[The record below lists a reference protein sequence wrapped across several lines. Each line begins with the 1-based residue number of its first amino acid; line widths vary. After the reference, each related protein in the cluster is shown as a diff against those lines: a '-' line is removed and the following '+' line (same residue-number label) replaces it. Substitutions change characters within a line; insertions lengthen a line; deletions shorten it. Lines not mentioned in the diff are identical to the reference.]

1 MPPSFQ
7 RSTPRDCTGP
17 SRGAAS
23 RWLCGRYARR
33 ASCALAN
40 ILDWTDGRR
49 SWRSRRSPSSPC
61 FGWSLPL
68 RFGAG
73 DGIRCWRSARVLGH
87 GYGCPEHILEVAVH
101 FPEDFFGSGDV
112 AFIERLTCHRQA
124 LIEAAQ
130 LLYQF
135 LTTVLRMRSPGSVDA
150 AQTRA
155 ETEQQMKDLKTALLA
170 LLDHRRPYQAHRPSQ
185 PEVQYADDTDER
197 KAGAEDGR
205 TTSMREDIA
214 RLTHF
219 VA

>member
-1 MPPSFQ
+1 M
-7 RSTPRDCTGP
+7 
-17 SRGAAS
+17 AH
-23 RWLCGRYARR
+23 GRHDTQARADECRRHFSDQLLATVLGRAEEQQAVGFLARMRR

-73 DGIRCWRSARVLGH
+73 DGIRCWGSARVLGH

-155 ETEQQMKDLKTALLA
+155 E
-170 LLDHRRPYQAHRPSQ
+170 
-185 PEVQYADDTDER
+185 
-197 KAGAEDGR
+197 
-205 TTSMREDIA
+205 
-214 RLTHF
+214 
-219 VA
+219 

>member
-23 RWLCGRYARR
+23 RWLCGPYARR

-40 ILDWTDGRR
+40 ILDSTDGRR

-73 DGIRCWRSARVLGH
+73 DGIRCWGSARVLGH

-101 FPEDFFGSGDV
+101 FPEDFFGPGDV
-112 AFIERLTCHRQA
+112 AFLERLTCHRQA

-130 LLYQF
+130 LLHPF
-135 LTTVLRMRSPGSVDA
+135 LTRSPVLHSPLPSDCASALGSTAVRHHDQVRRA
-150 AQTRA
+150 SARSPTRLFRRSRRGCTRSGVCNWI
-155 ETEQQMKDLKTALLA
+155 ESDL
-170 LLDHRRPYQAHRPSQ
+170 
-185 PEVQYADDTDER
+185 
-197 KAGAEDGR
+197 DGR
-205 TTSMREDIA
+205 QRSTDRYAVGSCAD
-214 RLTHF
+214 
-219 VA
+219 